1 MEEESMNHLFGRI
14 GIIWLALFIAGI
26 ATAGLAAETE
36 YPNLADKK
44 ELVIKRGFTKEALG
58 CIECHA
64 KKMSGTV
71 EAWKLSGMSHA
82 GISCYDCHVVEK
94 SSPMAGQCEGI
105 KGTDIYISP
114 MVSSK
119 TCSRCHPQ
127 EVEQFLGSGHAKLA
141 GKAVCDPAKLEGK
154 FLGLMYYHEGAG
166 FMDNNKPTYDG
177 LTPKGMPPYN
187 RAARAS
193 GCQMCHGTQVELG
206 PDNRPINETWPG
218 GVGTRYPDGSIG
230 TCTVCHTRHKFSIA
244 DARKPEAC
252 GACHLGPDHPNIEI
266 YFESKHGQQY
276 LSHGDEWEYESA
288 PDTWEPG
295 DYTAPTCATCH
306 MSGIGELPTTHS
318 VNDRLKWDLVHKKSV
333 LRSGERGDG
342 EKGDKEMRKV
352 CVNCHGATHTLAQRK
367 ILDNAVELYNKYWD
381 GAVRMKEDLKKKGL
395 LKENPWKDGFQ
406 ELEYY
411 LWHHCG
417 RRARQGSAM
426 NAPDYA
432 HWHGFFQLFQIY
444 YDMENIYEQR
454 LKNNKIEEM
463 STVMS
468 TGPY

>member
-1 MEEESMNHLFGRI
+1 MKYLPGKF
-14 GIIWLALFIAGI
+14 GIICLALVVVGVA
-26 ATAGLAAETE
+26 ALAWAQTQ

-44 ELVIKRGFTKEALG
+44 KELVIRRGMTKEAAN

-64 KKMSGTV
+64 KKMPGTV
-71 EAWKLSGMSHA
+71 AAWKLSQMGHA
-82 GISCYDCHVVEK
+82 GISCIDCHKVEK
-94 SSPMAGQCEGI
+94 RSPMASQCEGV
-105 KGTDIYISP
+105 KGTDTYISP

-127 EVEQFLGSGHAKLA
+127 EVEQFLKSAHAKLA
-141 GKAVCDPAKLEGK
+141 SAAVMDPKKVKLQ
-154 FLGLMYYHEGAG
+154 GLMYYHEGAG
-166 FMDNNKPTYDG
+166 FMSDKKLTFDG
-177 LTPKGMPPYN
+177 LTPKGVPPYN

-206 PDNRPINETWPG
+206 PDNKPINLTWPG
-218 GVGTRYPDGSIG
+218 GVGTRYPDGSVG
-230 TCTVCHTRHKFSIA
+230 TCTVCHTRHKFSMA

-276 LSHGDEWEYESA
+276 LSHGDEWNFESA

-306 MSGIGELPTTHS
+306 LSGIGELATTH
-318 VNDRLKWDLVHKKSV
+318 NINERLKWDLVHKKSV
-333 LRSGERGDG
+333 IRSGERGDG

-352 CVNCHGATHTLAQRK
+352 CANCHGKTHTDIQRTL
-367 ILDNAVELYNKYWD
+367 LDNSVALYNKYWD
-381 GAVRMKEDLKKKGL
+381 GAVKMRAELKEKGL
-395 LKENPWKDGFQ
+395 LKKNPWRDGFQ

-411 LWHHCG
+411 LWHHVG
-417 RRARQGSAM
+417 RRARQGAAM

-432 HWHGFFQLFQIY
+432 HWHGFFQIFQVY
-444 YDMENIYEQR
+444 YDMEEIYKWR
-454 LKNNKIEEM
+454 LKNNKIEDL

-468 TGPY
+468 SAPY